1 MDFTLEGNTIG
12 SCPYEYNDMGA
23 YYHGGS
29 AGGYQ
34 YGWTQTGN
42 VIRGNAWR
50 SVKYIGRVP
59 QTLDYNFTWNGLT
72 TQAIYLDDGH
82 SGYTVRDNH
91 FEDVEMGI
99 VLGGGRRPPL

>member
-42 VIRGNAWR
+42 VIRGNTWR

-91 FEDVEMGI
+91 FVDV
-99 VLGGGRRPPL
+99 